1 MNPLDKG
8 KQMPCLRHVLNIFLL
23 DIFSMIVRS
32 PKLIENC
39 QKRGHQYAKHCM
51 HVMKKNLLTNYSAV
65 LFIVNYTLA
74 FIFLLWQIYNVY
86 YSVQFK
92 TVGYP
97 WEKTIHLVFNFI
109 DIFENEKFR
118 TKRTFWNTHTT
129 FSSPVS
135 FQSCL
140 SLRIH

>member
-8 KQMPCLRHVLNIFLL
+8 KQMPCLRHVLNIFLF

-65 LFIVNYTLA
+65 SLHCELYSSIYIPTLTD
-74 FIFLLWQIYNVY
+74 IQCLL
-86 YSVQFK
+86 
-92 TVGYP
+92 
-97 WEKTIHLVFNFI
+97 
-109 DIFENEKFR
+109 
-118 TKRTFWNTHTT
+118 
-129 FSSPVS
+129 
-135 FQSCL
+135 
-140 SLRIH
+140 LRAI